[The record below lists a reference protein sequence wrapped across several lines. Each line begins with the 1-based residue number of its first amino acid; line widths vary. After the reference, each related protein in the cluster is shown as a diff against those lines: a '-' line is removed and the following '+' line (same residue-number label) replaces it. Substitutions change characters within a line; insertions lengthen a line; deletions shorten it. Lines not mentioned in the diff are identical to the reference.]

1 MDVRPALLVKAPTLN
16 SSPPIACTGC
26 FTRYCLRGVHSG
38 RRGGTGMSKFSVRWL
53 LLAYLLGWGG
63 LAPAQVV
70 EKVVDLTF
78 YGDENGTGVGGY
90 APLKNVTQ
98 HGSNLWFTTSKGGA
112 YDAGTISRLDLIST
126 TVVQVASLDNVTG
139 KASQSPLLI
148 ISNHAYFTTVNGGTG
163 NKGTLAKID
172 LTSGA
177 ITTLHDF
184 ASSGLPTGATPRG
197 GLTPIGEDLWGMTS
211 LGGASNRGALFRYR
225 PHALVTSLV
234 EEVVNDLT
242 NLIEVVTTG
251 TTEVVADFDG
261 AVHGGQP
268 YDSLLHVGDA
278 YYFTTFTGGSTF
290 GAPGLSL
297 GAGTLARL
305 TFDGGGT
312 AVITR
317 LIDLPAGH
325 TQFPA
330 NSPVLYGTNHLYFS
344 TVGPNGMPGAI
355 VRYDLD
361 TGYWTNEFNFITN
374 TPNPTLY
381 GRQAGYNALS
391 VWQDKLYFMTRQGGS
406 NNTGVIA
413 IYDPAAKTVTK
424 LADLTGTNGLALG
437 SASGSFNGGTVVEWQ
452 GRFYL
457 YYPVTTGGA
466 SNRGTIVRVH
476 LPAPPVELATTTTYG
491 ETNLVITWEGGY
503 VPFTVQRSA
512 DLTLEAWTDVAVG
525 ITNRSVEL
533 PYGHP
538 VALFR
543 VWSGP

>member
-1 MDVRPALLVKAPTLN
+1 
-16 SSPPIACTGC
+16 
-26 FTRYCLRGVHSG
+26 
-38 RRGGTGMSKFSVRWL
+38 MSKIIIRWL
-53 LLAYLLGWGG
+53 MVMVVMGWDVFVQ
-63 LAPAQVV
+63 AQVV
-70 EKVVDLTF
+70 EKVADFTF
-78 YGDENGTGVGGY
+78 YGDENGTGFGGY
-90 APLKNVTQ
+90 APLKNVVQ

-112 YDAGTISRLDLIST
+112 YDAGTISRLDLTST

-148 ISNHAYFTTVNGGTG
+148 ISNHAYFTTVNGGAG

-172 LTSGA
+172 LASGV

-211 LGGASNRGALFRYR
+211 LGGVSNRGALFRYR
-225 PHALVTSLV
+225 PNVQVTSLV
-234 EEVVNDLT
+234 EEVVNDIT
-242 NLIEVVTTG
+242 NLVEVVTTG
-251 TTEVVADFDG
+251 TTEVVTDFDG
-261 AVHGGQP
+261 AVNGGQP
-268 YDSLLHVGDA
+268 YDSLLRVGDA

-297 GAGTLARL
+297 GAGTLSRL
-305 TFDGGGT
+305 TFGPGGT
-312 AVITR
+312 AMITR

-330 NSPVLYGTNHLYFS
+330 NAPVLYGTNHLYFS
-344 TVGPNGMPGAI
+344 TVGPNGSPGAL

-361 TGYWTNEFNFITN
+361 TGSWTNEFNFITN
-374 TPNPTLY
+374 APNPVLY
-381 GRQAGYNALS
+381 GRQPGYNALS

-413 IYDPAAKTVTK
+413 IYDPAVKTVTK

-452 GRFYL
+452 DRYYL
-457 YYPVTTGGA
+457 YYPVTAGGA

-476 LPAPPVELATTTTYG
+476 LPAPPVELATTTTFG
-491 ETNLVITWEGGY
+491 ETNLLLTWEGGY
-503 VPFTVQRSA
+503 PPFTVQRSSDLSQDTWTVVA
-512 DLTLEAWTDVAVG
+512 DGLTQ
-525 ITNRSVEL
+525 RSVEL
-533 PYGHP
+533 PYGHQIE
-538 VALFR
+538 LFR